1 MVLQFGFTSD
11 CCLYLM
17 CFDVFVLWIERW
29 LGFTFAMCVFA
40 AVGCRC
46 GLFWLGFI
54 CGGLGAIWYVC
65 WLMCWLFRCC

>member
-29 LGFTFAMCVFA
+29 LGLHLLCVFLLLWVVGVGCFGWVSF
-40 AVGCRC
+40 AVGWVLY
-46 GLFWLGFI
+46 GMFVG
-54 CGGLGAIWYVC
+54 
-65 WLMCWLFRCC
+65 